1 MNELILKYFDEDTL
15 HNINMYIETYL
26 KNGSIIDLQDKK
38 KFESLLYLADTL
50 KKLQNNKE
58 FNILINYLK
67 DLIIKYLHK
76 FSKNEEQD
84 FNKIKTAKSLILF
97 LNFLEQSKIIYEIT
111 EQLFLN
117 IEKSDYVDI
126 EI

>member
-26 KNGSIIDLQDKK
+26 KDGSIINLQDKK
-38 KFESLLYLADTL
+38 KFESLLYLADTF

-67 DLIIKYLHK
+67 DLIIKYLHQ

-97 LNFLEQSKIIYEIT
+97 LNFLEQSKIIYEIS

-117 IEKSDYVDI
+117 IEESDYVDI